1 VALIREPP
9 SEIEASAVANLV
21 DAAAFAGIPTP
32 LRGKTMNR
40 TNRVLAGSVVMLL
53 LLLCVSVYTQVVA
66 QRDKDGFLEGR
77 NFKDGSVWVLTFVR
91 THSGQDLAYFNAL
104 SDLWRRQMDE
114 LKKEGVILSYKALQT
129 NAARVEDHN
138 VMLMVEYKDIRTWE
152 TNADRQ
158 AVIMQ
163 TIAREKPAS
172 AQILQDDK
180 VREFFGNNMGR
191 EVIFRQP

>member
-1 VALIREPP
+1 
-9 SEIEASAVANLV
+9 
-21 DAAAFAGIPTP
+21 
-32 LRGKTMNR
+32 MNR

-152 TNADRQ
+152 TNSDRQ